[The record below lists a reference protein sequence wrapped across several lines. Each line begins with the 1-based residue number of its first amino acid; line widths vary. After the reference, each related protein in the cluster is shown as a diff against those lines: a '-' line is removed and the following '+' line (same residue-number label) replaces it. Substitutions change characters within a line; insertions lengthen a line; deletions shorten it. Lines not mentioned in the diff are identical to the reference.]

1 MFEESLGP
9 MEKHELPSLSDL
21 KLESKEAGKTAE
33 IAVLLSAPAE
43 PEANV
48 PRANCVIDSSQ
59 G

>member
-33 IAVLLSAPAE
+33 IAVLPSVPAK
-43 PEANV
+43 PEEN
-48 PRANCVIDSSQ
+48 DK
-59 G
+59 